1 MRIHI
6 ATTSTRFSGGR
17 LALLRHGN
25 ELGRRGHAVTV
36 WVTSAAPGFGWME
49 LSIPVRGWTNHSWV
63 TMPAADVCLFD
74 RPRLALPLWRARRGA
89 VVHVC
94 QGFEGTD
101 AENRIT
107 AVFASRLRRGGL
119 PELWR
124 SWRRLR
130 EIDRAYS
137 LPTAKIVTHRH
148 LGELIARRYR
158 QSSIFVPYGLPR
170 SVFAPPA
177 YRDYHDQSVLVVG
190 PADTGW
196 KRIGDALE
204 AVRLL
209 KKVRPGVRL
218 VRVAQHPMREAE
230 RSKGVTDEYHTM
242 LGPEAMADLYRRAD
256 VVALASDATEGFG
269 LPALEAMACGT
280 PLVLTDIP
288 AFRTFAA
295 PDDYAHFVPVGRP
308 DLMAQALARLLD
320 DPAERHRLSVR
331 GQAVAARYTIE
342 RSFDAMESALVQ
354 IVASEPVALQL
365 AG

>member
-1 MRIHI
+1 MRIHVV
-6 ATTSTRFSGGR
+6 TTSTRFSGGR
-17 LALLRHGN
+17 LALLRHAD

-36 WVTSAAPGFGWME
+36 WVTSSAPRFGWME
-49 LSIPVRGWTNHSWV
+49 PSVPVRQWRSRSWEG
-63 TMPAADVCLFD
+63 MPAAEVCLFD
-74 RPRLALPLWRARRGA
+74 RPRLALPLWQARRGA

-101 AENRIT
+101 AENRIA
-107 AVFASRLRRGGL
+107 AVFASRARLRGL

-124 SWRRLR
+124 SWRRLC
-130 EIDRAYS
+130 EIERAYV

-158 QSSIFVPYGLPR
+158 QPSMFVPCGLPPG
-170 SVFAPPA
+170 VFAPPTC
-177 YRDYHDQSVLVVG
+177 RDYQGRTVLVVG
-190 PADTGW
+190 PADTSW

-209 KKVRPGVRL
+209 KQARPGVRL
-218 VRVAQHPMREAE
+218 LRVAQHPMREAE
-230 RSKGVTDEYHTM
+230 RSMGVTDEYHTM
-242 LGPEAMADLYRRAD
+242 LGPQAMADLYRRAD

-280 PLVLTDIP
+280 PVVLTDIP

-308 DLMAQALARLLD
+308 NQMAQTLARLLD
-320 DPAERHRLSVR
+320 DPAERMRLSVR
-331 GQAVAARYTIE
+331 GLAVAAGYTME

-354 IVASEPVALQL
+354 IVASTSVSRRQ